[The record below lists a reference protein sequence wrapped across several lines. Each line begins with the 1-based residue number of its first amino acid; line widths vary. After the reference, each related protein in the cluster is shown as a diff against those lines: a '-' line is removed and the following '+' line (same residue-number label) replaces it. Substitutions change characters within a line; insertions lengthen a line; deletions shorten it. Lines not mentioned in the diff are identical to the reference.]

1 MMELVEVGKR
11 FGEKTVLHGLNLR
24 IPEGIRLCLIGPSGS
39 GKSLISRL
47 LIGLEQPDSGDVRFQ
62 GRSISAFRP
71 SQLQEMLDQFG
82 VVFQGNALFDSL
94 TVRENVG
101 IKLDEQR
108 SLSKPEIGQAVL
120 EALEQV
126 GLGAEVLT
134 RFPGELSGG
143 MRKRVGIARAIVHR
157 PAYLLYDEP
166 TAGLDPANADRIDE
180 LILSLSQHGNRTSV
194 IITHDLQ
201 SVRRLADRVVFL
213 QQGQILFEGGL
224 SAFLACRHPDIRA
237 FLHRGSEAG

>member
-1 MMELVEVGKR
+1 MMELVEVSKR

-24 IPEGIRLCLIGPSGS
+24 IPNGIRLCLIGPSGS

-62 GRSISAFRP
+62 GKSILAFRP
-71 SQLQEMLDQFG
+71 GQLQEMLDQFG

-108 SLSKPEIGQAVL
+108 SMPRREIDRAVL

-126 GLGAEVLT
+126 GLEADVLL

-157 PAYLLYDEP
+157 PSYLMYDEP
-166 TAGLDPANADRIDE
+166 TSGLDPANADRIDE
-180 LILSLSQHGNRTSV
+180 LIFSLRQQGNRTNV

-201 SVRRLADRVVFL
+201 SVRRLADRVAFI
-213 QQGQILFEGGL
+213 QQGEILFEGEL
-224 SAFLACRHPDIRA
+224 TAFLACRHPDIRA
-237 FLHRGSEAG
+237 FLHRGSKAS